1 FSRVKLTLSGGM
13 ALSRSIA
20 DRWEALTGAKI
31 CEGYGLTE
39 STGIMAVNSPEAPML
54 GTVGCIFS
62 STLVRIKDQQGN
74 DLGVGEEGELW
85 FKGPTMMAGFWE
97 KPDDMAELMD
107 EDGYMNTGDIARI
120 NDNGYLS
127 IVDRTKDMI
136 VVSGFNV
143 YPNEIEEV
151 VIAHP

>member
-1 FSRVKLTLSGGM
+1 
-13 ALSRSIA
+13 
-20 DRWEALTGAKI
+20 
-31 CEGYGLTE
+31 
-39 STGIMAVNSPEAPML
+39 
-54 GTVGCIFS
+54 
-62 STLVRIKDQQGN
+62 
-74 DLGVGEEGELW
+74 
-85 FKGPTMMAGFWE
+85 
-97 KPDDMAELMD
+97 LMD

-151 VIAHP
+151 VIAHPKIRECAVIAGQEEDGEYVRLFVVADQNDISAEEIREYCRQNLTGYKVPKTVTFVDEMPKSNVGKILRRELREKYPG